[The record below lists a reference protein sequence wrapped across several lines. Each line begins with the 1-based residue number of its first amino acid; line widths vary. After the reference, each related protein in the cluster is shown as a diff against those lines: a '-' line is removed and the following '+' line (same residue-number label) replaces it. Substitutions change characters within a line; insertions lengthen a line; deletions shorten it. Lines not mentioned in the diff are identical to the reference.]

1 MRLPAVATLFN
12 TTALALLLG
21 ACQAASNGPNAALVT
36 PASTTPTPA
45 TVAATPGSVPATN
58 TSLVDFVVP
67 QTFKTFSANN
77 HYEQGSN
84 LTRDTTYALNP
95 VYNTITTTNPLTGV
109 QTTQQQLAGHTRI
122 NPTSPTLVY
131 TGNRTGTL
139 YEGEQPQNLSDKLTI
154 IRDPRS
160 ATFSVKVNSGA
171 VVQDLRWQD
180 PQHRT
185 LFPQDGIPGN
195 SLYDSFLTTD
205 KAKPASQQR
214 VQPNLQLP
222 DTGNAAYDDY
232 LYGRNLATTP
242 DRPYFGSN
250 RDGANGSQIAG
261 DAGVARNKLNIE
273 YYEAGTSQTNGF
285 TAHTLF
291 FERVGQAG
299 AAGSPGTNK
308 YVTWAGLRSTVYT
321 NDFSRAATVITNGD
335 GNDYNDTEVVKES
348 EQDKVKIDRSAFV
361 FGMNSLAKDIPKTGT
376 ATYEGSLFANYIYTA
391 PYSGPATDQTK
402 LDTIWGKAISTVT
415 FATDAI
421 GINLSGKL
429 ETSGENF
436 SAIGSAIIQRP
447 DIPNAALN
455 ATAEQPISRFVGS
468 FSAVTIGTRALT
480 PNINASLPNTFQAST
495 VEGGFFGPTTTGAP
509 VELGAA
515 FRIVGGVPDERLDI
529 LGAFIGART
538 K

>member
-1 MRLPAVATLFN
+1 MRLPAIATLLN
-12 TTALALLLG
+12 TTALVLLLG
-21 ACQAASNGPNAALVT
+21 ACQAATNGPNAALVT
-36 PASTTPTPA
+36 SATATPTPA
-45 TVAATPGSVPATN
+45 TVAATPGSVPASN

-77 HYEQGSN
+77 HFEQESN
-84 LTRDTTYALNP
+84 VTRETTYALDP
-95 VYNTITTTNPLTGV
+95 VYNTVTTTNQFTGV

-122 NPTSPTLVY
+122 NPNSPALVY
-131 TGNRTGTL
+131 TGNYSGTL

-154 IRDPRS
+154 VRDPRS

-185 LFPQDGIPGN
+185 LFPQNGIPGN

-205 KAKPASQQR
+205 KAKPLSQQR
-214 VQPNLQLP
+214 VQPSLQLP
-222 DTGNAAYDDY
+222 DTGNLAYDDY

-242 DRPYFGSN
+242 DRPYNGSIRSGN
-250 RDGANGSQIAG
+250 NGSQIVS
-261 DAGVARNKLNIE
+261 DAGVPRNKLNIE
-273 YYEAGTSQTNGF
+273 YYEAGATQTNGY
-285 TAHTLF
+285 TAYTLF
-291 FERVGQAG
+291 FERVGQSG
-299 AAGSPGTNK
+299 AVGTPGTNK
-308 YVTWAGLRSTVYT
+308 YVTWAGLRTTSFVGDY
-321 NDFSRAATVITNGD
+321 SRSASIITNGD
-335 GNDYNDTEVVKES
+335 GNDYNDTEVIKET
-348 EQDKVKIDRSAFV
+348 EQNKVKIDRSAFV

-391 PYSGPATDQTK
+391 PFSGPATDQTK

-447 DIPNAALN
+447 DLPNASLN